1 MGAAPSGEG
10 GGGGEGE
17 TTTLGPTTLQGS
29 GNSGGGGG
37 SGTTAASGP
46 RYAGE
51 SANYGYSLTPA
62 VSWAGAKA
70 ECAKKEAVLA
80 YFPSAEELSVAKAI
94 AGTRIVYDVH

>member
-17 TTTLGPTTLQGS
+17 TTTLSPTTLQGS

-46 RYAGE
+46 GYAGE

-62 VSWAGAKA
+62 VSWADAKA

-94 AGTRIVYDVH
+94 AGTRIVYDVY